1 MNFPLKPVF
10 GKAPDMNFLGMAL
23 SAVVLGYMVGTYV
36 DYNPMRATIDR
47 TVLELYTQMERD

>member
-1 MNFPLKPVF
+1 
-10 GKAPDMNFLGMAL
+10 MNFLGMAL
-23 SAVVLGYMVGTYV
+23 SAIVLGYMVGTYV